1 MVVQF
6 DFTFQ
11 LIGYITGFI
20 AWCAIGMLA
29 YRFYKKQPEKPKI
42 WKVIICMLV
51 GLFSFSFNWRVFDT
65 PVKFAILPLGVWI
78 MFFLLKG
85 KEGRWER
92 YRKFARLGFLANY
105 IFLAGILLAL
115 PFQHI
120 IYPENKLST
129 YIGDFENARI
139 INTHPSALDRSVDRE
154 VLREQVHSFAAKIVQ
169 GQQWYYDD
177 DEARED
183 STNRNE
189 RFPYM
194 VAGTSAKWGS
204 GLETMIYLE
213 TDGKG
218 MLVTTAKRQ
227 LYFRSKV
234 SLLKGDK

>member
-29 YRFYKKQPEKPKI
+29 YRFYKKQPDKPKI
-42 WKVIICMLV
+42 WKVILCMLV

-78 MFFLLKG
+78 LYFLLKA
-85 KEGRWER
+85 KDGRWER
-92 YRKFARLGFLANY
+92 YRKFVWLGFLANY
-105 IFLAGILLAL
+105 IFLAGTLLAL
-115 PFQHI
+115 PLQHI

-139 INTHPSALDRSVDRE
+139 INTHPSALERSLDLE
-154 VLREQVHSFAAKIVQ
+154 VLQKHVHSMAAKSVH

-177 DEARED
+177 DVARED
-183 STNRNE
+183 STDRHE
-189 RFPYM
+189 RFPY
-194 VAGTSAKWGS
+194 VLTGISTKWGS

-213 TDGKG
+213 ADGKG
-218 MLVTTAKRQ
+218 MLVTTGKRQ